1 MSIQTLGRIL
11 HKLGLHKYSILP
23 TTDSDADFNEIKQ
36 LSHNFEDMMWDLID
50 QLRIIET
57 ITEAADEKRPETYL
71 SEIMQ

>member
-1 MSIQTLGRIL
+1 
-11 HKLGLHKYSILP
+11 
-23 TTDSDADFNEIKQ
+23 
-36 LSHNFEDMMWDLID
+36 MMWDLID